1 MHDAPPS
8 FDVLF
13 RKYFDAVWRVSR
25 TLVGPAMADDVTQ
38 EAFLLA
44 RRKLD
49 TFRGG
54 SLRGWLYGITRNVA
68 RNALRGHG
76 RRERRHRAAMQA
88 VPDHATASW
97 AEAQEA
103 ADLMDRFLARL
114 PVVQREAF
122 FLKVIE
128 EFTASEISEAVGVPV
143 QTVYSRVRAAN
154 AELERF
160 REELRADARAQQEG
174 ES

>member
-8 FDVLF
+8 FDLLF

-25 TLVGPAMADDVTQ
+25 TLVGPGMADDVTQ

-49 TFRGG
+49 TFQGG

-76 RRERRHRAAMQA
+76 RRERRHQAAMQA
-88 VPDHATASW
+88 VPAHATARW

-122 FLKVIE
+122 VLKEIE
-128 EFTASEISEAVGVPV
+128 EFTAAEIAEAINVPM
-143 QTVYSRVRAAN
+143 QTVYSRVRAAK

-160 REELRADARAQQEG
+160 RELLRAEAREQEG
-174 ES
+174 AR